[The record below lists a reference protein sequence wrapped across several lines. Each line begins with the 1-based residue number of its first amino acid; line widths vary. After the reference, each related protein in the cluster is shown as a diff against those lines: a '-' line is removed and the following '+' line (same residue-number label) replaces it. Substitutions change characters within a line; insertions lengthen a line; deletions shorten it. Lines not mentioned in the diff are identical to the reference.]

1 MKCVW
6 KHRIPSV
13 KRLCKEIGCNRA
25 RIALKLFLWFSRN
38 WLGWFIKFFAN
49 RRALQHLRYL
59 NDFKYETWFCFCWIA
74 GGAFWSTF
82 LRQIQRGKLSLTSY
96 TWKTARLLVET
107 VTDNRQTWKTGGN
120 VKPRLFA
127 FHVNVMLYLCSI
139 FTCSFEPAHKP
150 PVASLSLG
158 HSCGK

>member
-25 RIALKLFLWFSRN
+25 RIALELFLWYSRN
-38 WLGWFIKFFAN
+38 WLGWFMQFFTN
-49 RRALQHLRYL
+49 RRALQHLRVL
-59 NDFKYETWFCFCWIA
+59 NDFTHDTRFCFCWIA

-82 LRQIQRGKLSLTSY
+82 LRQTQRAILSLTRY

-107 VTDNRQTWKTGGN
+107 VTDNRQTWKTAGN

-127 FHVNVMLYLCSI
+127 FHVYAMVCLCSI
-139 FTCSFEPAHKP
+139 FTCSFKPSHKL
-150 PVASLSLG
+150 PVASLWHV